1 MSAVENVLE
10 SLARTQKRN
19 VKSSIKN
26 CMNNLYREPVLKDA
40 ICKNELTNK
49 TDIVKLFPFL
59 CGGVNSCA
67 VTGNGKAHEID
78 EAIPVGF
85 QEKRLFEYLEKA
97 EAWLHILRTPN
108 QKVCTGCAGT
118 ICPINQGREA
128 PHSLGGLSPPPF
140 F

>member
-19 VKSSIKN
+19 VKSSIEN

-67 VTGNGKAHEID
+67 VTGNGKVHEID
-78 EAIPVGF
+78 EVIPVGF
-85 QEKRLFEYLEKA
+85 QEKKLFEYLEKA
-97 EAWLHILRTPN
+97 EAWLHILRTPI
-108 QKVCTGCAGT
+108 KKFVPAAPERYALLIKGAKRHILWVVC
-118 ICPINQGREA
+118 
-128 PHSLGGLSPPPF
+128 PPPF